1 MRLARLQ
8 TSSQP
13 SSEMV
18 QEGDYH
24 GHGKGSLS
32 TVCDNRQ
39 GGVSHG
45 LRARGR
51 LPLYTGFAT
60 WEQNPLAECL
70 FPSPPKATH
79 TCPQWRLLPSGM
91 QSTTQLV
98 WDKDGGE
105 EGSRRHQTW
114 LGQCVSQREGP
125 TRGPKPR
132 VQLWE
137 THPTSL

>member
-18 QEGDYH
+18 QESYYH
-24 GHGKGSLS
+24 GHRKGSLS
-32 TVCDNRQ
+32 AVCDNRQ

-51 LPLYTGFAT
+51 LPLYTGICYLGAKSPGGMFISFASKGH
-60 WEQNPLAECL
+60 P
-70 FPSPPKATH
+70 
-79 TCPQWRLLPSGM
+79 TCPQWRLLPSGV

-105 EGSRRHQTW
+105 EGSRRDP
-114 LGQCVSQREGP
+114 R
-125 TRGPKPR
+125 RGWAS
-132 VQLWE
+132 V
-137 THPTSL
+137 